1 MNSVR
6 VASRYQK
13 AVGTRSVSTRH
24 TECAGYF
31 GFTLVELLVVISVLL
46 ILVVMTVSSIDFTF
60 SSERLKAGARQV
72 QSALAGARD
81 RAIFAKEPRG
91 LRFLV
96 DSSDSTAVESRVV
109 TSMIY
114 IGAPSNWSE
123 GQIRLERVDAD
134 GNGIAD
140 LVVDTNNDNT
150 NDATAVMIVRG
161 DALCGWYTLKERG
174 FLGLFE
180 DQDLDGI
187 LDLGE
192 DTNGNGLLDLDA
204 PRIKI
209 PADDNGSWYTVLVLS
224 SGPYAMTPVNQVLKL
239 VTPYRDPGTTPDTN
253 VVAFQNGGP
262 NTYIL
267 ELPPRMLPEA
277 QPILLPAGVCIDLD
291 GSQVPVAWRS
301 FGEDVGI
308 NGDNGVLDA
317 GEDTNMNGKLDRSS
331 YSSRMDVLFSPRG
344 IVTGSVAAEGLLHL
358 YVAELKDVQ
367 RIVDI
372 GVDVTGTG
380 SGSMSPRLPIHGNG
394 QKSLMRVPSLM
405 IPGGNQF
412 TPEEPIGQRTIVS
425 IFTQTGK
432 ISAHAIDPTDGEDR
446 NGNGMLDPGE
456 DVNGNGM
463 LDPPNGYADT
473 PFQFSTRGE
482 AGSQ

>member
-6 VASRYQK
+6 VASV
-13 AVGTRSVSTRH
+13 A
-24 TECAGYF
+24 ECHGCIRRARVRDARLGQSWHGKG
-31 GFTLVELLVVISVLL
+31 GFTLVELLVVITVLL

-96 DSSDSTAVESRVV
+96 DSSDSTSVESRVV

-114 IGAPSNWSE
+114 IGAPSDWRE

-134 GNGIAD
+134 GNGVAEPS
-140 LVVDTNNDNT
+140 VDTDNDGT
-150 NDATAVMIVRG
+150 LDETAVMIVRG

-180 DQDLDGI
+180 DQNLNGRLDP
-187 LDLGE
+187 GE
-192 DTNGNGLLDLDA
+192 DANGNGLLDLDA

-209 PADDNGSWYTVLVLS
+209 PADDNGSWYTVLVFS
-224 SGPYAMTPVNQVLKL
+224 SGPYALTPVNQVLKL
-239 VTPYRDPGTTPDTN
+239 VTPYRDPGHPPTTN
-253 VVAFQNGGP
+253 VVAFQGGGP

-291 GSQVPVAWRS
+291 GSQVPGSWRS
-301 FGEDVGI
+301 FGEDL
-308 NGDNGVLDA
+308 NDNGALNG

-372 GVDVTGTG
+372 GIDVSGTG
-380 SGSMSPRLPIHGNG
+380 SGTMVVRLPIHGNT
-394 QKSLMRVPSLM
+394 QSLKRVPFQ
-405 IPGGNQF
+405 IVPGTDQF

-446 NGNGMLDPGE
+446 NGNGMLDSGE

-482 AGSQ
+482 AASQ

>member
-1 MNSVR
+1 MNSVH
-6 VASRYQK
+6 VASRHK
-13 AVGTRSVSTRH
+13 KVVGTLRVPSRH
-24 TECAGYF
+24 AECADYF
-31 GFTLVELLVVISVLL
+31 GFTLVELLVVITVLL
-46 ILVVMTVSSIDFTF
+46 ILVVMTVTSIDFTF

-96 DSSDSTAVESRVV
+96 DSSDSTSVESRVV

-123 GQIRLERVDAD
+123 GQIRLERVDA
-134 GNGIAD
+134 NGDNIAEPA
-140 LVVDTNNDNT
+140 VDTDSDGT
-150 NDATAVMIVRG
+150 LDATAVMIVRG

-180 DQDLDGI
+180 DQNLNGRLDS
-187 LDLGE
+187 GE
-192 DTNGNGLLDLDA
+192 DANGNGLLDLDA

-239 VTPYRDPGTTPDTN
+239 VTPYRDPGTTPETS

-291 GSQVPVAWRS
+291 GSQVPRSWRS
-301 FGEDVGI
+301 FGEDL
-308 NGDNGVLDA
+308 NDNGVLNG
-317 GEDTNMNGKLDRSS
+317 GEDTNMNGQLDRSS

-372 GVDVTGTG
+372 GVDVSGTG
-380 SGSMSPRLPIHGNG
+380 SGSMSPRLPIHGNTL
-394 QKSLMRVPSLM
+394 SLARVPFQ
-405 IPGGNQF
+405 IVPGGNQF
-412 TPEEPIGQRTIVS
+412 SPEEPIGQRTIAS

-463 LDPPNGYADT
+463 LDPPNGYADV
-473 PFQFSTRGE
+473 PFLFSTRGE
-482 AGSQ
+482 AASQ

>member
-1 MNSVR
+1 MNGVQ
-6 VASRYQK
+6 VASV
-13 AVGTRSVSTRH
+13 A
-24 TECAGYF
+24 ECHGSMSRARVRDARLGQTWHGKG
-31 GFTLVELLVVISVLL
+31 GFTLVELLVVITVLL

-91 LRFLV
+91 LRFLI
-96 DSSDSTAVESRVV
+96 DSSDSTAIESRVV

-123 GQIRLERVDAD
+123 GQIRLERVDANGD
-134 GNGIAD
+134 GVAEPS
-140 LVVDTNNDNT
+140 VDTDSDGT
-150 NDATAVMIVRG
+150 LDATAVMIVRG

-180 DQDLDGI
+180 DQNLNGRLDS
-187 LDLGE
+187 GE
-192 DTNGNGLLDLDA
+192 DANGNGLLDLDA

-239 VTPYRDPGTTPDTN
+239 VTPYRDPGTTPETS

-291 GSQVPVAWRS
+291 GSQVPRSWRS
-301 FGEDVGI
+301 FGEDL
-308 NGDNGVLDA
+308 NDNGVLNG
-317 GEDTNMNGKLDRSS
+317 GEDTNMNGQLDRSS

-367 RIVDI
+367 RMMDI
-372 GVDVTGTG
+372 GVVNPVTGIALP
-380 SGSMSPRLPIHGNG
+380 PRRPVHGNVPL
-394 QKSLMRVPSLM
+394 SLARVPSLVV
-405 IPGGNQF
+405 PGTNQF

-432 ISAHAIDPTDGEDR
+432 VSSHQIDPTDVLTTTITPTGTVVITSGSD
-446 NGNGMLDPGE
+446 
-456 DVNGNGM
+456 
-463 LDPPNGYADT
+463 GYADV

-482 AGSQ
+482 AASQ